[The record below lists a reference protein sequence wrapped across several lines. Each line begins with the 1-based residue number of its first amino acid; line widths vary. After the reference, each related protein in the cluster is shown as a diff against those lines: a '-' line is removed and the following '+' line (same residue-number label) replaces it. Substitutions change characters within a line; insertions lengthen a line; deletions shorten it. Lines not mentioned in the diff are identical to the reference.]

1 MYENGNF
8 SRTCTCRKKK
18 LIFGGVSFFDRKMQG
33 LNLAKKE
40 FIPLIV
46 DDSGELKNDIR
57 FYLTLFEIRADI
69 SSRYPRNNKTINFKI
84 CTCAISCTRFFLSF
98 RNTDFI

>member
-1 MYENGNF
+1 MRMEIFLEHAHAG
-8 SRTCTCRKKK
+8 KKI
-18 LIFGGVSFFDRKMQG
+18 IFGGVSFFDPKMQG

-57 FYLTLFEIRADI
+57 FYLTLFEI

-98 RNTDFI
+98 RNTDII